1 MPCPWLILSA
11 NRQMMAEWT
20 VERKEAGATIL
31 TFK

>member
-11 NRQMMAEWT
+11 DRQMMAEWT
-20 VERKEAGATIL
+20 VGREEAGVPIL